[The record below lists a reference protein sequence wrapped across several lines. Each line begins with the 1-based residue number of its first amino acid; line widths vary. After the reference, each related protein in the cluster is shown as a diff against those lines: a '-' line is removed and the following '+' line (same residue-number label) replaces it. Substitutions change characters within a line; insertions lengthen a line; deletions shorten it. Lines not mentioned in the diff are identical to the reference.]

1 MDLATQLHIQTP
13 FFLGPLGRDY
23 VKTQGLPSCEWKQYR
38 TTHYKFSTYT
48 SQEDIKRKTR
58 RNCLPAWIM
67 RAHIPGG
74 HFHYQAE
81 GVEERKIKRG
91 RKRDEEEEE
100 EVNGIEF
107 PMVYITSHDRGH
119 YMFNREREGNS
130 LSFKAEEGAHN
141 NENEGGQ
148 WLYTS
153 LSLLVVGSY
162 IFMIFFC
169 LYFFTLFSHSSC
181 VVQLLH
187 YYYY

>member
-1 MDLATQLHIQTP
+1 MNGNNIELH
-13 FFLGPLGRDY
+13 
-23 VKTQGLPSCEWKQYR
+23 
-38 TTHYKFSTYT
+38 TTNFPHIHHKKIY
-48 SQEDIKRKTR
+48 KRKTR

-119 YMFNREREGNS
+119 YMFKRERERGT
-130 LSFKAEEGAHN
+130 LSALKQKRARTTTKMRAASG
-141 NENEGGQ
+141 
-148 WLYTS
+148 YTHPC
-153 LSLLVVGSY
+153 LFWWWVP
-162 IFMIFFC
+162 IF
-169 LYFFTLFSHSSC
+169 L
-181 VVQLLH
+181 
-187 YYYY
+187 